1 MDKSKTF
8 YAKNREEWRA
18 WLEKFRVPNEG
29 V

>member
-8 YAKNREEWRA
+8 YDKTREEWRK

-29 V
+29 I